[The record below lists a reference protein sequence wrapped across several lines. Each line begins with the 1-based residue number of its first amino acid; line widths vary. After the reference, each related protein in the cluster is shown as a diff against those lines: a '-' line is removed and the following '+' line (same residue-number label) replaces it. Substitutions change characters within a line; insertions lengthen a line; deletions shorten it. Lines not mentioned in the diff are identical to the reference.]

1 LGGLA
6 DLDWMG
12 SGFDGVLG
20 RMEQDD
26 PITRSAY
33 ARQGTIRVPVR
44 EAQRRGGWQS
54 SPVTRRGGGGGDE
67 SGSYQS
73 ESGIAVEFAA
83 HVGEPTAHR
92 E

>member
-1 LGGLA
+1 
-6 DLDWMG
+6 MG

-54 SPVTRRGGGGGDE
+54 SPVTRRGGGDE

-73 ESGIAVEFAA
+73 ESGIAVKFTA
-83 HVGEPTAHR
+83 HVGEPIAHR